1 MYESAQKTR
10 SGRTSGGDEI
20 SEYKAKVSDL
30 QYQVHVLEDELA
42 EMKLR
47 ASKSNADAIAL
58 KSNYEIQVGVQGLF
72 VELAIS
78 LMRIFTLIIVE
89 TRLVFVSTL
98 WREFKWVKLWVLS
111 LFVNLLFRFSA
122 LNCVLVI
129 GLGHFVNYVKR
140 VKGVLEHFV
149 NLLFGQPTKK
159 LLSLIGKKLSSW
171 EGGC

>member
-58 KSNYEIQVGVQGLF
+58 KSNYEIQVLN
-72 VELAIS
+72 
-78 LMRIFTLIIVE
+78 IF
-89 TRLVFVSTL
+89 
-98 WREFKWVKLWVLS
+98 
-111 LFVNLLFRFSA
+111 
-122 LNCVLVI
+122 
-129 GLGHFVNYVKR
+129 HFPSCNIMSKH
-140 VKGVLEHFV
+140 LDPI
-149 NLLFGQPTKK
+149 L
-159 LLSLIGKKLSSW
+159 
-171 EGGC
+171 

>member
-78 LMRIFTLIIVE
+78 LMCIFILIIGE

-98 WREFKWVKLWVLS
+98 
-111 LFVNLLFRFSA
+111 
-122 LNCVLVI
+122 
-129 GLGHFVNYVKR
+129 
-140 VKGVLEHFV
+140 
-149 NLLFGQPTKK
+149 
-159 LLSLIGKKLSSW
+159 
-171 EGGC
+171 